1 MAKNNKEK
9 QKEYD
14 AKRAGK
20 RTRNWT
26 VIFYPEDLP
35 ENWQEQV
42 DSLLVR
48 WIESPLHD
56 SDFNDDGTPK
66 KPHVHTLFMF
76 ESVKT
81 SEQVR
86 ELFRRL
92 FGASESG
99 STVGVANIGDQSAVS
114 DRGAVVRYM
123 AHLDHPTKAQYSVED
138 IVGHNGADP
147 LEIMRFSLTETLQKM
162 IQVEELIDKLEIT
175 EYSDLCRLLR
185 NNSLDLYQLV
195 VTRNTVHFRTYVT
208 SNREKLK
215 GLKGSAEG
223 NTSAE

>member
-1 MAKNNKEK
+1 MAKNSKEK
-9 QKEYD
+9 QREYD

-26 VIFYPEDLP
+26 IVFYPEDLP
-35 ENWQEQV
+35 EDWREQV
-42 DSLLVR
+42 DSLMVR

-56 SDFNDDGTPK
+56 SDFNEDGTPK

-81 SEQVR
+81 AEQVK
-86 ELFRRL
+86 ELFKGL
-92 FGASESG
+92 WGVSESG
-99 STVGVANIGDQSAVS
+99 SIFGVANIGNQSAVS

-123 AHLDHPTKAQYSVED
+123 AHLDHPKKAQYSVED

-147 LEIMRFSLTETLQKM
+147 LEIMRFSQTEVLQKM
-162 IQVEELIDKLEIT
+162 IQVEEMIDNLGIT

-185 NNSLDLYQLV
+185 DNSLELYQLV

-208 SNREKLK
+208 SNREKQ
-215 GLKGSAEG
+215 KGSAG
-223 NTSAE
+223 GTPAPV